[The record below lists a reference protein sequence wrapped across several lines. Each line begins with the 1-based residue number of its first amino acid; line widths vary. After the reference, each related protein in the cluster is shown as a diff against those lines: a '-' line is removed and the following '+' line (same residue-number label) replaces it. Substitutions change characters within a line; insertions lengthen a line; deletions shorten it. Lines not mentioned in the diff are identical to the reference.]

1 MRVDTGLQ
9 IRVLRGNQQGLVVSL
24 SEQAYV
30 LGRAVS
36 HEDVGP
42 GRLYFH
48 DPTVA
53 SVQAIMRWDEAR
65 GHYLISHETNQSRS
79 WIAGLPLLR
88 GTPRNLKPG
97 GRLKMGKLLL
107 VMERRPE
114 PAKMAPSEVTTILE
128 APAMA
133 LWTAKKSEPKP
144 EPRDELARVATVAR
158 SPHYVDCSW
167 FTGRTYAVREGE
179 VLHGPVAEFF
189 EDGQLKKLSTYAG
202 GKLSHTHHQ
211 LLLEHDRPV
220 GRVVSDVSECLFSG
234 GVESVVT
241 QVDGEVDFFES
252 ETSWDVWVRKWIGH
266 ICAGATVNLI

>member
-9 IRVLRGNQQGLVVSL
+9 IRVLRGNQQGLIVSL
-24 SEQAYV
+24 SERSYV
-30 LGRAVS
+30 LGRAIS

-53 SVQAIMRWDEAR
+53 SVQAIMRWDDAK
-65 GHYLISHETNQSRS
+65 GHYVISHETNQSRS

-107 VMERRPE
+107 VMERRQE
-114 PAKMAPSEVTTILE
+114 PVQVAPPEVTTVIE
-128 APAMA
+128 VPAMV
-133 LWTAKKSEPKP
+133 LWTARRLEPKP
-144 EPRDELARVATVAR
+144 EPQPAIVEVVAR
-158 SPHYVDCSW
+158 PEHYVDLSW
-167 FTGRTYAVREGE
+167 FTTRTYAVREGE

-189 EDGQLKKLSTYAG
+189 EDGQLKRLTIYVG

-211 LLLEHDRPV
+211 LLLEHDSPV
-220 GRVVSDVSECLFSG
+220 GRVVSDVSECVFSG